1 MTLTKMKSASSK
13 PLLILSEPLWSYLYS
28 YLELC
33 VTDPTFCL
41 LMNEDDASM
50 MEILLDDDVRDLW
63 MILKKVTFFTKSL
76 YFPVPRFLN
85 EMS

>member
-1 MTLTKMKSASSK
+1 M
-13 PLLILSEPLWSYLYS
+13 
-28 YLELC
+28 
-33 VTDPTFCL
+33 TDPTFCL

-50 MEILLDDDVRDLW
+50 MDIWLEDDVRHLW

-85 EMS
+85 ELL